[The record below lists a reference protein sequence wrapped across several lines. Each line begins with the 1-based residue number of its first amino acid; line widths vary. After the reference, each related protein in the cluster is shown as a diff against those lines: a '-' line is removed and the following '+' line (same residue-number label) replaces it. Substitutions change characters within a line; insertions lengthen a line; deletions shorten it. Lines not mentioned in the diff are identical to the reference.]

1 MVEIIMCIVIQ
12 GELTVTADM
21 EALQESL
28 YLDQV
33 PKTWELRAYPS
44 LFSLTTWFID
54 LLNRFKDLES
64 WTSDFQLPYAVTL
77 GKPSSSFLKI

>member
-1 MVEIIMCIVIQ
+1 
-12 GELTVTADM
+12 M

-44 LFSLTTWFID
+44 LFSLSVWFVD

-77 GKPSSSFLKI
+77 GINISPIHFLF

>member
-1 MVEIIMCIVIQ
+1 
-12 GELTVTADM
+12 M

-44 LFSLTTWFID
+44 LFSLSVWFVD

-77 GKPSSSFLKI
+77 GKYSLAPPIHVSYIILS